1 MVHGL
6 NLILENAKCNKIAR
20 QIQERKLLFPDNLAK
35 MGRYVEHIRPIPA
48 REPPRN
54 GRCFRKIDWVI
65 DLPAS
70 SVGGAWVQRES
81 SPIPDRRRT
90 QARIVLLNLKVI
102 SWAGP

>member
-48 REPPRN
+48 KGTAQPEGTRADKHHPTN
-54 GRCFRKIDWVI
+54 N
-65 DLPAS
+65 
-70 SVGGAWVQRES
+70 
-81 SPIPDRRRT
+81 PI
-90 QARIVLLNLKVI
+90 
-102 SWAGP
+102 